1 MPLFGTIVDLDSSAK
16 AAGTAVSDVT
26 YIQGAYKTYLTLAD
40 FQATASAAVGRF
52 QNGQIIYVS
61 SSNELYKVDVVFDD
75 GLFTNV
81 VVSQSFT
88 FPGSGGGSTPTG
100 SLLTTAS
107 AAGNVITFTKG
118 DSSTFTVTVDTGSG
132 GGGGSTPTGSLL
144 TTSSFSGNI
153 LTFTKGDGTTF
164 DVDGIANT
172 TISNQFSSSQ
182 FFTGSLIPL
191 ADGSNNGIYDLGSVT
206 NPWRD
211 LYITTNSLNFVKDG
225 ELVSTLTGGPDYI
238 QVGNIR
244 ISTGSLEIVNNEG
257 DVVSTIAEAEYSGSE
272 PVSGSILET
281 GSLLITGSVV
291 NNTITLTKGDGT
303 AFDLVVATGSGG
315 GGGST
320 FPFTGSAQI
329 TGSLGLTGSLGVDI
343 VNGNGGNT
351 KFAINNE
358 GVAVLA
364 ALDTTPT
371 AVTGGIYYSASQ
383 FFFGLE

>member
-16 AAGTAVSDVT
+16 SAGTAVSDVT

-75 GLFTNV
+75 DTFTNV

-132 GGGGSTPTGSLL
+132 GGGGSS
-144 TTSSFSGNI
+144 
-153 LTFTKGDGTTF
+153 
-164 DVDGIANT
+164 
-172 TISNQFSSSQ
+172 
-182 FFTGSLIPL
+182 
-191 ADGSNNGIYDLGSVT
+191 
-206 NPWRD
+206 
-211 LYITTNSLNFVKDG
+211 
-225 ELVSTLTGGPDYI
+225 
-238 QVGNIR
+238 
-244 ISTGSLEIVNNEG
+244 
-257 DVVSTIAEAEYSGSE
+257 
-272 PVSGSILET
+272 
-281 GSLLITGSVV
+281 
-291 NNTITLTKGDGT
+291 
-303 AFDLVVATGSGG
+303 
-315 GGGST
+315 

-343 VNGNGGNT
+343 ADGNGGNT

-371 AVTGGIYYSASQ
+371 AVEGGIYYSSSQ